1 MVVQVER
8 SAHFEGPCRVS
19 GALEGL
25 GYQHNSAVIHRV
37 RANNLSFC
45 CVVPWLGP
53 CHSCCSRECQIC
65 VFSVRHGFHV
75 YSQVILRLCSLQ

>member
-25 GYQHNSAVIHRV
+25 GYQHNSAVIHCV

-45 CVVPWLGP
+45 CVVLGLVLLTAAA
-53 CHSCCSRECQIC
+53 REN
-65 VFSVRHGFHV
+65 VRFA
-75 YSQVILRLCSLQ
+75 YFLLDMAFMYIAK